1 MTREEFNQVQWHKGM
16 KAISRLRGVERVMD
30 VVGVDFEF
38 YKIGLNCMSTS
49 ISRDCEDV
57 ELVGGFEREKLCG
70 DVNKKG
76 KDDRVRIIARGV
88 VVDAL
93 KNISMATLII
103 TTIVIFF
110 FRPHLSE
117 LEHAIV
123 SLFVGVIVVVYTSL
137 FLGGVVYEMVCEW
150 RNKDR
155 RK

>member
-16 KAISRLRGVERVMD
+16 KATARVRGVERVMD

-38 YKIGLNCMSTS
+38 YKIGLNYMSTS

-57 ELVGGFEREKLCG
+57 ELVGGFEREELCG
-70 DVNKKG
+70 DVNEQG

-93 KNISMATLII
+93 KNISMTILII

-123 SLFVGVIVVVYTSL
+123 SLLIGVIVVVYGSL
-137 FLGGVVYEMVCEW
+137 FLGGTVYDMIRKW
-150 RNKDR
+150 QNKDR

>member
-16 KAISRLRGVERVMD
+16 KATARVRGVERVMD
-30 VVGVDFEF
+30 VVGVDFDF
-38 YKIGLNCMSTS
+38 YKIGLNYMSTS

-57 ELVGGFEREKLCG
+57 ELVKESTRTS
-70 DVNKKG
+70 DSIVNEKG

-93 KNISMATLII
+93 KNISMTILII

-123 SLFVGVIVVVYTSL
+123 SLLIGVIVVVYGSL
-137 FLGGVVYEMVCEW
+137 FLGGTVYDMIRKW
-150 RNKDR
+150 QNKDR

>member
-16 KAISRLRGVERVMD
+16 KATARVRGVERVMD

-38 YKIGLNCMSTS
+38 YKIGLNYMSTS

-57 ELVGGFEREKLCG
+57 ELVGGFEREELCG

-76 KDDRVRIIARGV
+76 KNDRVRIIARGV

-93 KNISMATLII
+93 TKIAMSILII
-103 TTIVIFF
+103 TTIVLFF

-117 LEHAIV
+117 LEHVIV
-123 SLFVGVIVVVYTSL
+123 SQLVVVIVVVYGSL
-137 FLGGVVYEMVCEW
+137 ALGGVVYDMVREW
-150 RNKDR
+150 QNKDR

>member
-16 KAISRLRGVERVMD
+16 KAISRLRGVECEMD
-30 VVGVDFEF
+30 VVDVDLES
-38 YKIGLNCMSTS
+38 YKIGLNYLSTY
-49 ISRDCEDV
+49 ISCDCVEV
-57 ELVGGFEREKLCG
+57 ELVKDSTRTSGSI
-70 DVNKKG
+70 VNEKG

-93 KNISMATLII
+93 TKIAMSILII
-103 TTIVIFF
+103 TAIVIFF
-110 FRPHLSE
+110 LRPHLSE

-137 FLGGVVYEMVCEW
+137 FLGGMVYDMVCEW

>member
-16 KAISRLRGVERVMD
+16 KATARVRGVERVMD
-30 VVGVDFEF
+30 VVGVDFES
-38 YKIGLNCMSTS
+38 YKIGLNHMSTS

-57 ELVGGFEREKLCG
+57 ELVKDFTRTSDSIIEE
-70 DVNKKG
+70 KG

-93 KNISMATLII
+93 TNIAMVILII
-103 TTIVIFF
+103 ATIVIFF
-110 FRPHLSE
+110 FRPYLSE

-123 SLFVGVIVVVYTSL
+123 SLFVGVIVVVYGSL
-137 FLGGVVYEMVCEW
+137 VLGGVVYYMVREW
-150 RNKDR
+150 QNKDR

>member
-16 KAISRLRGVERVMD
+16 KAISRLRGVECEMD
-30 VVGVDFEF
+30 VVDVDLES
-38 YKIGLNCMSTS
+38 YKIGLNYLSTY
-49 ISRDCEDV
+49 ISCDCVEV
-57 ELVGGFEREKLCG
+57 ELVKDSTRTS
-70 DVNKKG
+70 DSIVNEKG

-93 KNISMATLII
+93 KNISMTILII

-110 FRPHLSE
+110 FRPYLSE

-123 SLFVGVIVVVYTSL
+123 SLLVGTIVMVYASL
-137 FLGGVVYEMVCEW
+137 FLGGTVYDMIRDW
-150 RNKDR
+150 QNKDR

>member
-16 KAISRLRGVERVMD
+16 KAISRLRGVECEMD
-30 VVGVDFEF
+30 VVDVDLES
-38 YKIGLNCMSTS
+38 YKIGLNYLSTY
-49 ISRDCEDV
+49 ISCDCVEV
-57 ELVGGFEREKLCG
+57 ELVKDFMRTSDSIVEE
-70 DVNKKG
+70 KG

-93 KNISMATLII
+93 TKIAMATLII

>member
-1 MTREEFNQVQWHKGM
+1 MTREEFNEVQWHKGM
-16 KAISRLRGVERVMD
+16 KAISRLRGVECEMEVVD
-30 VVGVDFEF
+30 VDLES
-38 YKIGLNCMSTS
+38 YKIGLNYLSTS

-57 ELVGGFEREKLCG
+57 ELVKDFMRTSDSIVEE
-70 DVNKKG
+70 KG

-110 FRPHLSE
+110 FRPYLSE

-123 SLFVGVIVVVYTSL
+123 SLLVGTIVVVYASL